1 MVFRINKL
9 LKNRYFIFYI
19 LVSIFIFLSCLEII
33 PAIKIKKYQLIM
45 AAILLYRAV
54 LGPVGSA
61 RYILLTY
68 PLLTLLFIEGW
79 DKLLNG
85 KKNEDFII
93 E

>member
-1 MVFRINKL
+1 
-9 LKNRYFIFYI
+9 
-19 LVSIFIFLSCLEII
+19 
-33 PAIKIKKYQLIM
+33 M